1 MHTPS
6 TSLRRRW
13 LQALTLLPVF
23 SSVRGMA
30 EVLNIRAEELVARR
44 LKSQGVVI
52 DLPDFADSGAS
63 VPLTADIT
71 APAGLTLDAIEV
83 FTPGNPN
90 TLAVKL
96 RLHEAWERYRFSTR
110 LRLAGSQ
117 NIWVVVTLSNGTQ
130 IGAYAPTTVTSSAC
144 FDAS

>member
-1 MHTPS
+1 MPS
-6 TSLRRRW
+6 RFQSLRRRW
-13 LQALTLLPVF
+13 LRALSVLPLLAAA
-23 SSVRGMA
+23 RARA

-44 LKSQGVVI
+44 LSPQGVVI
-52 DLPDFADSGAS
+52 ELPNFADSGAS
-63 VPLTADIT
+63 VPLSADIT
-71 APAGLTLDAIEV
+71 APAGLTLDVIEV

-96 RLHEAWERYRFSTR
+96 RLFEAWERYRFSTR

>member
-1 MHTPS
+1 MPTGLQ
-6 TSLRRRW
+6 TLRRRW
-13 LQALTLLPVF
+13 LRALSVLPLLAAA
-23 SSVRGMA
+23 RARA

-44 LKSQGVVI
+44 LSPQGVSI
-52 DLPDFADSGAS
+52 DLPAHADSGAS
-63 VPLTADIT
+63 VPLSVDIT
-71 APAGLTLDAIEV
+71 APAGLTLDVIEV

-96 RLHEAWERYRFSTR
+96 RLHDTHDTFRFSTR
-110 LRLAGSQ
+110 LRLAGTQ
-117 NIWVVVTLSNGTQ
+117 NVWVVVTLSNGTQ